1 MQLPYNDQNLVNVI
15 SLVVSLITFVLVL
28 VLSIKI
34 KKNAA
39 DEEKFLASDK
49 HLRESLSKK
58 IEELAA
64 STISEI
70 THDSASRVEKEVQ
83 RFIEELADLSSAKSR
98 EIAAFVQK
106 AEQEQVKESQFFVA
120 NMLSKAEKEVE
131 EYKKNKIGNVDEQI
145 REIVISAARE
155 VIGRAISL
163 SEHEDLVNKALEKAK
178 KDQIF
183 T

>member
-1 MQLPYNDQNLVNVI
+1 MDLPNLNQNLVNVI
-15 SLVVSLITFVLVL
+15 SLGVSLLTFVLVL
-28 VLSIKI
+28 ALLY
-34 KKNAA
+34 KNSKNYSN
-39 DEEKFLASDK
+39 EEKFLAADN
-49 HLRESLSKK
+49 HFREHLSKK
-58 IEELAA
+58 IEELAV

-70 THDSASRVEKEVQ
+70 TSDSSDRVEKEVEK
-83 RFIEELADLSSAKSR
+83 FIRELSDLSSAKGR

-106 AEQEQVKESQFFVA
+106 SEQEQVKESQFFVA

-131 EYKKNKIGNVDEQI
+131 EYKKNKLGKVDTQI

>member
-1 MQLPYNDQNLVNVI
+1 MDLPIINQNLVNMI
-15 SLVVSLITFVLVL
+15 SLAVSLITFVLVL
-28 VLSIKI
+28 TLLFKI
-34 KKNAA
+34 KNNS
-39 DEEKFLASDK
+39 DNEEKFLESSK
-49 HLRESLSKK
+49 HLREHLSKK
-58 IEELAA
+58 IEELAT

-70 THDSASRVEKEVQ
+70 TGDSAARVEKEVQ
-83 RFIEELADLSSAKSR
+83 KFIGELSDLSTTKSR
-98 EIAAFVQK
+98 EIAAYVQK
-106 AEQEQVKESQFFVA
+106 AEEEQVKESQFFVA

-131 EYKKNKIGNVDEQI
+131 EYKKNKLIKVDQQI
-145 REIVISAARE
+145 REIVIAAARE

>member
-1 MQLPYNDQNLVNVI
+1 MDLPVVNQNLVNLI

-28 VLSIKI
+28 VLSLKI
-34 KKNAA
+34 RKNSA
-39 DEEKFLASDK
+39 DEEKFLVWDK
-49 HLRESLSKK
+49 HLREDLSKK
-58 IEELAA
+58 IEELAI
-64 STISEI
+64 STISGI
-70 THDSASRVEKEVQ
+70 TGDSAKRLEDEVQ
-83 RFIEELADLSSAKSR
+83 KFIRELTDLSDEKSR
-98 EIAAFVQK
+98 EIAAYVQK

-131 EYKKNKIGNVDEQI
+131 EYKKNKISKVDEQI

>member
-1 MQLPYNDQNLVNVI
+1 MDLPITSQNIINLI
-15 SLVVSLITFVLVL
+15 SLAVSLITFVLVL
-28 VLSIKI
+28 VMLYKI
-34 KKNAA
+34 KKSTVN
-39 DEEKFLASDK
+39 EEKFLASDK
-49 HLRESLSKK
+49 HLREHLSKK
-58 IEELAA
+58 IEELAT

-70 THDSASRVEKEVQ
+70 TGDSALRVEKEVQ
-83 RFIEELADLSSAKSR
+83 KFIGELSDLSAAKSR
-98 EIAAFVQK
+98 EIAAYVQK
-106 AEQEQVKESQFFVA
+106 AELEQVKESQFFVA

-131 EYKKNKIGNVDEQI
+131 EYKKNKLIKVDQQI
-145 REIVISAARE
+145 REIVIAAARE